1 VLIGFRRELC
11 SAEFGCHRLGNHRS
25 LIAGQ
30 PAAPYAVVLAGLSS
44 PTSGHEGKD
53 CLWAIGERSVSQETV
68 GFAAEIGVKERV
80 CGRKRLEAPR
90 LRVACIEQA
99 SLERSRSLWRANE

>member
-1 VLIGFRRELC
+1 MLIGFRRELC

-44 PTSGHEGKD
+44 PTSGYEGKD
-53 CLWAIGERSVSQETV
+53 CRWAIGERCVSQETG
-68 GFAAEIGVKERV
+68 GFAAEIGVKDACAGARDL
-80 CGRKRLEAPR
+80 RLPG
-90 LRVACIEQA
+90 
-99 SLERSRSLWRANE
+99 